1 MNKTYK
7 FQGKALFIV
16 AAVICLFSLVLAPV
30 GLVFLYMAF
39 ASKITLT
46 DDRMIYKMLRTFEIP
61 YSKIAKL
68 TLKKPKNA
76 NYYVQNDGVP
86 GAFVNFAT
94 VYPLEIEYRTEGDKT
109 KKIRLSSN
117 YFENREEILKVLEDK
132 SGVKVETEL

>member
-1 MNKTYK
+1 MNKTYR

-16 AAVICLFSLVLAPV
+16 AAVICLFSLILAPV

-39 ASKITLT
+39 TAKITLT
-46 DDRMIYKMLRTFEIP
+46 DDKVIYKMLRTFEIQ
-61 YSKIAKL
+61 YSRIAKL

-76 NYYVQNDGVP
+76 TYYVQNEGVP

-94 VYPLEIEYRTEGDKT
+94 VAPLEIQYRVEGDQT

-117 YFENREEILKVLEDK
+117 YFENREEILKTLEEK
-132 SGVKVETEL
+132 SGVKVEMET